1 MERPIV
7 GFGQDEEGVPIAW
20 LSCGH
25 AQHIRHNPPFVNR
38 AWVLTEEGRASRL
51 GQPLNCVR
59 CDELELPNDFVPYDR
74 TDLLTEATLPKVQ
87 KPSGGYAATP
97 LEPTPPGIW
106 ARLVVLDGQLRLH
119 IPRLAVDLDLSP
131 AQPGTLPPEVA
142 YSVEPVGMVQ
152 FFQEFY
158 CSRQQYQAWVR
169 EILSN

>member
-38 AWVLTEEGRASRL
+38 PWVLTEAGRASRL

-59 CDELELPNDFVPYDR
+59 CDELDLPDGFVPYDR
-74 TDLLTEATLPKVQ
+74 TSLLTEADL
-87 KPSGGYAATP
+87 TP
-97 LEPTPPGIW
+97 DSEHTQPTPPGIW
-106 ARLVVLDGQLRLH
+106 ARLVVLDGQLRLR
-119 IPRLAVDLDLSP
+119 IPSLGVDLELSP
-131 AQPGTLPPEVA
+131 AQLGTLPPEVVYTLEA
-142 YSVEPVGMVQ
+142 VGPVQ
-152 FFQEFY
+152 FYQEFY

-169 EILSN
+169 DILLN

>member
-25 AQHIRHNPPFVNR
+25 AQHIRHTPPFVNR
-38 AWVLTEEGRASRL
+38 PWVLTAEGRASRL

-87 KPSGGYAATP
+87 KPSGG
-97 LEPTPPGIW
+97 W
-106 ARLVVLDGQLRLH
+106 LRLAS
-119 IPRLAVDLDLSP
+119 RFYRRERSR
-131 AQPGTLPPEVA
+131 
-142 YSVEPVGMVQ
+142 PVVPTRRSGR
-152 FFQEFY
+152 
-158 CSRQQYQAWVR
+158 S
-169 EILSN
+169 